1 MSENQNPLKPT
12 EVRQI
17 CFDNGL
23 IITDLQWQL
32 LEEWADL
39 LLNYNQEINLISR
52 KETDLLWEKQILH
65 CLSLLVYKEIPQ
77 GVEAVSYTHLT
88 LPTKR
93 IV

>member
-23 IITDLQWQL
+23 KITALQWQL
-32 LEEWADL
+32 VEEWADL

-52 KETDLLWEKQILH
+52 K
-65 CLSLLVYKEIPQ
+65 
-77 GVEAVSYTHLT
+77 
-88 LPTKR
+88 
-93 IV
+93 